1 MADRDRKRALA
12 AQRVADGSL
21 DPMGRTQRFAPAECA
36 QRRYGWEVC
45 QYRECLNASA
55 DIYVVVPLTKRNT
68 LARRCPSA
76 KFVVRVEGTMSYCPR
91 EEWPNRWRAL
101 IVPSSDGEPCH
112 ATVQWRRTSS
122 TNGNVASNRPS
133 SREPGSV
140 RSGSKDQNVGEPE
153 YNLAFDSSGGPQHRP
168 DRIGLAGLVWSWFVG
183 RGCSP

>member
-1 MADRDRKRALA
+1 MARSIQWDARS
-12 AQRVADGSL
+12 GSL
-21 DPMGRTQRFAPAECA
+21 QRNV
-36 QRRYGWEVC
+36 QRRCGWEVC
-45 QYRECLNASA
+45 QYRECLTASA

-91 EEWPNRWRAL
+91 DEWPNRWRAL

-112 ATVQWRRTSS
+112 AAVQWRRTSS

-168 DRIGLAGLVWSWFVG
+168 DRIGLAGPGLVRWVWVV
-183 RGCSP
+183 RA